1 VLSLAPLAVIFVTF
15 FLPFCQ
21 DSSLHGT
28 QGPLVPLS
36 YGLEHASELR
46 SIASLPVFLLPLL
59 FIAVVALA
67 LLRRAPPRPA
77 EAVLATACL
86 LVMPVAELAEAGARL
101 AQYPADYPTLLFF
114 LPALLGLYLLW
125 SSRQTEGWVRWRR
138 ITAAYLAFVLTAPV
152 TGDAV
157 VWYKSL
163 LVGGELYL
171 AALVTLLLVL
181 AQSFLGAQ

>member
-1 VLSLAPLAVIFVTF
+1 VFSLAPLAVLFVTF

-21 DSSLHGT
+21 DSSLHGPT
-28 QGPLVPLS
+28 GPLVPLS

-46 SIASLPVFLLPLL
+46 SIASLPVFVLPLL
-59 FIAVVALA
+59 FIAVVVLA
-67 LLRRAPPRPA
+67 LLRREPPRTG

-86 LVMPVAELAEAGARL
+86 LVMPAAELAETGARL
-101 AQYPADYPTLLFF
+101 AQYPADYLTLLFF

-125 SSRQTEGWVRWRR
+125 TSRRAGGWDRWRR

-163 LVGGELYL
+163 LIGGELYL
-171 AALVTLLLVL
+171 AALLSLLLVL
-181 AQSFLGAQ
+181 AHSFIGAQ